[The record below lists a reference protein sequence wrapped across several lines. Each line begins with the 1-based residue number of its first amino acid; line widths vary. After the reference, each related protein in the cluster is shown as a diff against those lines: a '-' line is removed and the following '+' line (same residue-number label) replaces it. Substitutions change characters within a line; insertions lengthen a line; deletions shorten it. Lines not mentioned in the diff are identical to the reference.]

1 MVLISSLVTVCVG
14 YLLSLIEFV
23 NIGDVTFTSPTVSA
37 SEHLNTQLKEG

>member
-23 NIGDVTFTSPTVSA
+23 NIGDVTFTSQQFLH
-37 SEHLNTQLKEG
+37 EKHLNTQLKEG